1 MMLLFPIKKIRK
13 HFKVLVFVVILGLG
27 VWAAY
32 LEFVASSEWRRSGAF
47 KPHREFRN
55 WKKQSHVQRNKVLG
69 VDRDLEY
76 YNQRKEEAMN
86 EDPESNHLQLN
97 DKLSFAEVWKPEFMG
112 QANLHIF
119 EDWCGGSVDQL
130 RKNIHFPLFPHTRTV
145 VKKLAVAPRWTNYA
159 LRIFGYIHPYADSV
173 FQFAVAS
180 DDNSEFWLS
189 TNDNP
194 SNVTLLARVGKTGKE
209 WTAPGEFGKFQ
220 SQVSK
225 PTQLLSSRKYYFEVL
240 HKQNAQGT
248 DHVEVAWRLHS
259 TGLKFSIIDSQY
271 ISLYNNES
279 LIKLNEVQHIPQSV
293 ASHKKN
299 YGYTRPHRDH
309 PAEMLKH
316 DPRDSFFQL
325 PLIDESRVHQ
335 VLPECVYR
343 PSYIIKGFPL
353 LRYQGLQFVHLTYVY
368 PNDYTRLTHMES
380 ENKCFYYE
388 NAYYLDRFGFYRYMK
403 MDTPQ
408 KPDKEK
414 NENPFWIGAGKP
426 NKQNG
431 NKEEGLG
438 ANPEVEEEEYDYEE
452 EDQFPQPEDPKAAFQ
467 EQNQKNIAEVGSK
480 KKQASSIQEAKHF
493 ANSHGREQEVT
504 VKDYGDDYDDYAF
517 KRRRKLFYA
526 VENKPSDN
534 AFVLNKTVDS
544 RLTERALAPK
554 GMKGRNNETDS
565 VEENAQSTHSLSQ
578 KTAKTSHSFSKQ
590 KYTTSDHR
598 LERQSAKSF
607 VRQKAKENNIVS
619 RDIFPGE
626 NLDIN
631 KNIGRLQFSER
642 QTNGLVEKQGEMVVQ
657 KPKRTIYAQQPPILS
672 GSDKMNRN
680 NGTFQNKKDSKRRTD
695 LLRNRKELESQSKL
709 KEEVLHA
716 EKQIKSSNK
725 SVRGQ
730 SNEMYNGAENPGPT
744 IPMYFLSMKE
754 VQPIKVKEQSDKIRS
769 LVNEEGGEKDYDYTE
784 QKNVAVFGRSKG
796 KNKEKLKEYEKK
808 GEKWGRISSMDTVTN
823 SKLTMEEEDEEEM
836 PEDMTSYLHAYDKAV
851 SWEQTFTVNN
861 MDFHALRSDWIDL
874 RCNVSGNLLMKDQE
888 ALDVVEMYMRKLN
901 EKHKGIYTLH
911 QIVSIEKRL
920 DRVHGSRYL
929 LELELLMN
937 KKTIVRL
944 SEYIYS
950 LNRNGYYMDGDDER
964 KMRNIFR
971 HRGRQLRENQ
981 EKMMLCTPTGFTWQ
995 RNAVVHFIV
1004 PVKNQARWVQQFIFD
1019 MEELYRA
1026 TGDEYFNVIITD
1038 YSSTDMDVEKAMKHS
1053 MLTRYQYVKLEGNFE
1068 RSAGLQAGIDLIKD
1082 DHSIVF
1088 LCDLHIYFPPSIID
1102 SIRKHCVEGKM
1113 AFAPIVMRL
1122 NCGSSPQEPDGY
1134 WEMNGFGLLGIYK
1147 SDLDSIGGM
1156 NTKEFRDHWGGED
1169 WELLDRIFQAGLEV
1183 ERLYMRNFFHY
1194 YHSKRGM
1201 WNRKQVKVT

>member
-1 MMLLFPIKKIRK
+1 MMPLFPVKKIRK
-13 HFKVLVFVVILGLG
+13 HFNVLVFVVILGLG

-32 LEFVASSEWRRSGAF
+32 LEFVASSEWRRGAF

-55 WKKQSHVQRNKVLG
+55 WKKQSHVQHNKVPG

-76 YNQRKEEAMN
+76 YNQRKEEAGN
-86 EDPESNHLQLN
+86 
-97 DKLSFAEVWKPEFMG
+97 EFMG

-145 VKKLAVAPRWTNYA
+145 VKKLAVAPRWTHYG
-159 LRIFGYIHPYADSV
+159 LRIFGYIHPYADSE

-240 HKQNAQGT
+240 HKQNGQGT
-248 DHVEVAWRLHS
+248 DHVEVAWRLHN
-259 TGLKFSIIDSQY
+259 TGLKFSIIDSKY
-271 ISLYNNES
+271 ISLYVNES
-279 LIKLNEVQHIPQSV
+279 LIKLNEVQHIPQSI

-299 YGYTRPHRDH
+299 YGYTSPHRDH
-309 PAEMLKH
+309 PAEMLKY

-325 PLIDESRVHQ
+325 PLIDESHVHQ
-335 VLPECVYR
+335 VLPDCVYR

-408 KPDKEK
+408 KPNKEK
-414 NENPFWIGAGKP
+414 FENPFRIGAGEGKP
-426 NKQNG
+426 NKRMSNKGEELGG
-431 NKEEGLG
+431 NAETED
-438 ANPEVEEEEYDYEE
+438 EEYDYED
-452 EDQFPQPEDPKAAFQ
+452 EDQFPQPVVPNAAFQ
-467 EQNQKNIAEVGSK
+467 EQKQKHVEEVGNEK
-480 KKQASSIQEAKHF
+480 KYAPNILEAKHF
-493 ANSHGREQEVT
+493 AKSNGRQQMVT

-517 KRRRKLFYA
+517 KRRRKLFYV
-526 VENKPSDN
+526 VEYKPSDN
-534 AFVLNKTVDS
+534 VFDLIKSVDS
-544 RLTERALAPK
+544 RLTERAPAHIGTK
-554 GMKGRNNETDS
+554 GKNSETAS
-565 VEENAQSTHSLSQ
+565 VAESMRSTLSLSQ
-578 KTAKTSHSFSKQ
+578 KTAKASRTFSK
-590 KYTTSDHR
+590 KNYAASDHD
-598 LERQSAKSF
+598 LERQSSKSF
-607 VRQKAKENNIVS
+607 VRQVARPDSITTQ
-619 RDIFPGE
+619 DISPRK
-626 NLDIN
+626 NLDSD
-631 KNIGRLQFSER
+631 KNIGGVQFPVKQIHRL
-642 QTNGLVEKQGEMVVQ
+642 VKQGEKVVQ
-657 KPKRTIYAQQPPILS
+657 KPKRTTYAQQPVTLLEQ
-672 GSDKMNRN
+672 KVNRN
-680 NGTFQNKKDSKRRTD
+680 NSTSLNKRESKRGTN
-695 LLRNRKELESQSKL
+695 LLTSHKELETPPKL
-709 KEEVLHA
+709 PGEDLQA
-716 EKQIKSSNK
+716 QKQIKGSNK
-725 SVRGQ
+725 SNHSQ
-730 SNEMYNGAENPGPT
+730 SNEMYNGAENPGT
-744 IPMYFLSMKE
+744 VIPMYFLSMK
-754 VQPIKVKEQSDKIRS
+754 KELPLKAEGQLGKMQSPA
-769 LVNEEGGEKDYDYTE
+769 NEQGPEKEDDYTE
-784 QKNVAVFGRSKG
+784 QRKVAVFGRSKG
-796 KNKEKLKEYEKK
+796 QIKDKLRENRGKA
-808 GEKWGRISSMDTVTN
+808 EKWRHISSMDVVTN
-823 SKLTMEEEDEEEM
+823 SKQTMEEEDEDEM
-836 PEDMTSYLHAYDKAV
+836 PEDMTSYQHAYDKAV

-861 MDFHALRSDWIDL
+861 MDFNALRSDWIDL
-874 RCNVSGNLLMKDQE
+874 RCNVSGNLLMKEQE
-888 ALDVVEMYMRKLN
+888 ALDVAEMYIKKLN

-911 QIVSIEKRL
+911 QLVSIEKRL
-920 DRVHGSRYL
+920 DRIHGSRYL
-929 LELELLMN
+929 LELALLVN

-944 SEYIYS
+944 SKYIYG

-964 KMRNIFR
+964 KMRNVFR
-971 HRGRQLRENQ
+971 RRGRQLRENQ
-981 EKMMLCTPTGFTWQ
+981 EKIMLCTPTGFNWQ
-995 RNAVVHFIV
+995 HNAVVHFIV

-1038 YSSTDMDVEKAMKHS
+1038 YSSTDMDVEKALKHS

-1068 RSAGLQAGIDLIKD
+1068 RSAGLQAGIDVIKD

-1088 LCDLHIYFPPSIID
+1088 LCDLHIYIPPGIID

-1147 SDLDSIGGM
+1147 SDLDKIGGM
-1156 NTKEFRDHWGGED
+1156 NTKEFRDRWGGED

-1183 ERLYMRNFFHY
+1183 ERLYMRNFFHF

-1201 WNRKQVKVT
+1201 WNRKQVKT

>member
-1 MMLLFPIKKIRK
+1 MMLLFPIKKIQK

-55 WKKQSHVQRNKVLG
+55 WKKQSYVQRNKVPG

-76 YNQRKEEAMN
+76 YNQRKEEAAN
-86 EDPESNHLQLN
+86 
-97 DKLSFAEVWKPEFMG
+97 EFMG

-145 VKKLAVAPRWTNYA
+145 VKKLALAPRWTNYG
-159 LRIFGYIHPYADSV
+159 LRIFGYIHPYADNV

-189 TNDNP
+189 TNDDP

-225 PTQLLSSRKYYFEVL
+225 PTQLLSSKKYYFEVL

-259 TGLKFSIIDSQY
+259 TGLKFSIIDSKY
-271 ISLYNNES
+271 ISLYINES

-325 PLIDESRVHQ
+325 PLIDESHVHQ
-335 VLPECVYR
+335 VLPDCVYR

-388 NAYYLDRFGFYRYMK
+388 NAYYLERFGFYRYMK
-403 MDTPQ
+403 MDAPQ
-408 KPDKEK
+408 KPNKEK
-414 NENPFWIGAGKP
+414 HENPFWMGAGEGKP

-438 ANPEVEEEEYDYEE
+438 DNTEVDEEEYDYEE
-452 EDQFPQPEDPKAAFQ
+452 EEPVDPKAAFR
-467 EQNQKNIAEVGSK
+467 EQNQKNIEEIGNK
-480 KKQASSIQEAKHF
+480 KKQASNIQEAKHF
-493 ANSHGREQEVT
+493 AISRGRAQEVT

-517 KRRRKLFYA
+517 KRRRKLFYV
-526 VENKPSDN
+526 VENRLSAN
-534 AFVLNKTVDS
+534 IFENKTVDS
-544 RLTERALAPK
+544 RLTERVPERQ
-554 GMKGRNNETDS
+554 GMKDRNNETAS
-565 VEENAQSTHSLSQ
+565 VEENIQSTHSPSQ
-578 KTAKTSHSFSKQ
+578 KTDKPSRNFSKQ
-590 KYTTSDHR
+590 KYATSDHG

-607 VRQKAKENNIVS
+607 VRPKAKDNNIVTQ
-619 RDIFPGE
+619 DVFQGE

-631 KNIGRLQFSER
+631 KTIGTLKFPER
-642 QTNGLVEKQGEMVVQ
+642 QIRGLIEKQGDMVVQ
-657 KPKRTIYAQQPPILS
+657 KPKRNIYVQQPPTLS
-672 GSDKMNRN
+672 GHKVNRN
-680 NGTFQNKKDSKRRTD
+680 NGTFLNKKDSKRKTD
-695 LLRNRKELESQSKL
+695 LLRNHRELESPSKL
-709 KEEVLHA
+709 KEDALHA
-716 EKQIKSSNK
+716 EKQIKGSNK
-725 SVRGQ
+725 SVHGQ
-730 SNEMYNGAENPGPT
+730 SNETYIAAENPGPT
-744 IPMYFLSMKE
+744 SMKE
-754 VQPIKVKEQSDKIRS
+754 VQSVKVKEQSDIIRS
-769 LVNEEGGEKDYDYTE
+769 LGNEMAGEKVYDYTE
-784 QKNVAVFGRSKG
+784 QKNITVFGRAKSKIQG
-796 KNKEKLKEYEKK
+796 MLKEYRKK
-808 GEKWGRISSMDTVTN
+808 GGKWKRISPMDTVT
-823 SKLTMEEEDEEEM
+823 SKLPIEEDEEEM
-836 PEDMTSYLHAYDKAV
+836 SEDMTSYQHVYDKAV

-888 ALDVVEMYMRKLN
+888 ALDVVEMYIRKLN

-911 QIVSIEKRL
+911 QLVSIEKRL
-920 DRVHGSRYL
+920 DRIHGSRYL
-929 LELELLMN
+929 LELELLVN
-937 KKTIVRL
+937 EKTIVRL

-950 LNRNGYYMDGDDER
+950 LNRNGYYMDSDDER

-971 HRGRQLRENQ
+971 HRGRKLRENQ
-981 EKMMLCTPTGFTWQ
+981 EKIMLCTPTGFGWQ
-995 RNAVVHFIV
+995 HNAVVHFIV

-1038 YSSTDMDVEKAMKHS
+1038 YSSTDMDVEKALKHS
-1053 MLTRYQYVKLEGNFE
+1053 MLARYQYVKLEGNFE

-1147 SDLDSIGGM
+1147 LDLDGIGGM
-1156 NTKEFRDHWGGED
+1156 NTKEFRDRWGGED

-1201 WNRKQVKVT
+1201 WNRKQVKMT